1 MACVRHAHLPPHR
14 AARLIAEARQLHA
27 RKALP
32 PFPLRPLPHPQRREI
47 SAAHPAP
54 GWEVWLYAVLAA
66 KFALR
71 DEQASTVDEAVFA
84 QRVDAALAG
93 LEGSLNMALGLRR
106 RANKEVAARELDDVV
121 QVRGSLRNGYPSR
134 CGWVR
139 PRSTDPL
146 PCHAAGHAP
155 SQGFAQPT
163 GARCCL
169 RVRCVASGARCLL
182 AFTALR
188 FLAPAAAAAEP
199 LLPLRPLPVEGVQ
212 GGNRRCAEVGCVPLH
227 H

>member
-84 QRVDAALAG
+84 QRVDAAVAG
-93 LEGSLNMALGLRR
+93 LEGSLITALGLRR
-106 RANKEVAARELDDVV
+106 KANKEVAARELDDVV

-134 CGWVR
+134 AVGGCALDR
-139 PRSTDPL
+139 PTPCPAMPPAL
-146 PCHAAGHAP
+146 PCRRSCAVPRICSADRGKTLP
-155 SQGFAQPT
+155 S
-163 GARCCL
+163 C
-169 RVRCVASGARCLL
+169 
-182 AFTALR
+182 ALR
-188 FLAPAAAAAEP
+188 GLWSTLPSRLHSSSISCTGSCSRRTPTAAPAAT
-199 LLPLRPLPVEGVQ
+199 
-212 GGNRRCAEVGCVPLH
+212 GGGRAGRQSALC
-227 H
+227 

>member
-1 MACVRHAHLPPHR
+1 M
-14 AARLIAEARQLHA
+14 
-27 RKALP
+27 
-32 PFPLRPLPHPQRREI
+32 
-47 SAAHPAP
+47 
-54 GWEVWLYAVLAA
+54 WLYAVLAA
-66 KFALR
+66 KYALR

-84 QRVDAALAG
+84 QRVDAAVAG
-93 LEGSLNMALGLRR
+93 LEGSLNTALGLRR
-106 RANKEVAARELDDVV
+106 KANKEVAARELDDVV
-121 QVRGSLRNGYPSR
+121 QVRVAPCGMAIPPALWVGAPSID
-134 CGWVR
+134 R
-139 PRSTDPL
+139 PPALPCPL

-163 GARCCL
+163 GARRCL
-169 RVRCVASGARCLL
+169 RVRCVASGARYLL

>member
-1 MACVRHAHLPPHR
+1 MR
-14 AARLIAEARQLHA
+14 AKPSLLRPL
-27 RKALP
+27 
-32 PFPLRPLPHPQRREI
+32 LRPLPHPQRREI

-66 KFALR
+66 KYALR

-84 QRVDAALAG
+84 QRVDAAVAG
-93 LEGSLNMALGLRR
+93 LEGSLITALGLRR
-106 RANKEVAARELDDVV
+106 KANKEVAARDLDDVV
-121 QVRGSLRNGYPSR
+121 QVRGSLRNARPPRAVGGEPSIN
-134 CGWVR
+134 R
-139 PRSTDPL
+139 PPALPCPL

-163 GARCCL
+163 GARRCL